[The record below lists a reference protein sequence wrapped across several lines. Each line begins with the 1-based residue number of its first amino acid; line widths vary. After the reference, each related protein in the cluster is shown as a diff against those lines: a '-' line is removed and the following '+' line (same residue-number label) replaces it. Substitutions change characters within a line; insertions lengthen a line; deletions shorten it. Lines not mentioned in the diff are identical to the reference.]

1 MRFASMTRA
10 NSSGVVCSKVA
21 KSPTAARCTQVSSL
35 PYSCTARSATA
46 FTCSNSEVSAGTAV
60 ASPPSLRISST
71 REASPSSPRAETTTF
86 APRPANRR
94 ADSRP
99 IPLEAPIRA
108 TTCSSTGF
116 SRVIIAPC
124 TFFDVLRIDR
134 VELLGETIFEQPVAV
149 FVDRVGP
156 RLLQVGAAERA
167 PGHDRRGPHPRL
179 LGRLDVPHRVADD
192 HGRTLCAAAGLLR
205 ILLVLDE
212 LGDQLVGAL
221 AYLLVDHRP
230 RHRIPHLLQGAPRP
244 RRAGS

>member
-134 VELLGETIFEQPVAV
+134 VELLGETIFVQPVAV

-156 RLLQVGAAERA
+156 RL
-167 PGHDRRGPHPRL
+167 
-179 LGRLDVPHRVADD
+179 
-192 HGRTLCAAAGLLR
+192 
-205 ILLVLDE
+205 LDE

-221 AYLLVDHRP
+221 AYLLLDHRP

-244 RRAGS
+244 RRAGRLVSMSVP